1 MNPEHMC
8 IEEEP
13 EPSPFHGQFG
23 TDFFKSDS
31 QYNNHFCSQCSNFNS
46 EHCAMSSVY
55 KDSQMKPFT
64 EGVSN

>member
-13 EPSPFHGQFG
+13 EPSPFHGQFEKDLVNTTTISG
-23 TDFFKSDS
+23 ASAVISMVNT
-31 QYNNHFCSQCSNFNS
+31 
-46 EHCAMSSVY
+46 AMSSVY